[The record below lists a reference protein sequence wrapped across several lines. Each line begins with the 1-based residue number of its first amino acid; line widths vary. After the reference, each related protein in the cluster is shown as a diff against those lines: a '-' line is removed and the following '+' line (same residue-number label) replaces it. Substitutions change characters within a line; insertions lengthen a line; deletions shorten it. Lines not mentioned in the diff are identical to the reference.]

1 MLKSDL
7 LKYFGK
13 RVEKLRTEKNLS
25 QIDLAAKMEGSIDIT
40 NISRIENGRTNP
52 TLLTLYRLSKALEIS
67 ISELLD
73 FEYNTTSKGL

>member
-13 RVEKLRTEKNLS
+13 RVEKLRAEKNLS

-52 TLLTLYRLSKALEIS
+52 TLFTLYRLSKALEIS
-67 ISELLD
+67 ISELVD
-73 FEYNTTSKGL
+73 FEYNTTNKGL